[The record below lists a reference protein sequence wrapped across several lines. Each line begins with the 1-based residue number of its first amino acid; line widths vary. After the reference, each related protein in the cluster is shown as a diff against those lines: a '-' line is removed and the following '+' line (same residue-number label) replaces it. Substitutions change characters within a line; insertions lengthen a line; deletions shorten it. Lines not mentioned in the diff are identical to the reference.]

1 MKKLFKILFSTI
13 FILFAVWLVGVFVFI
28 KTFDLN
34 SYKSY
39 AEKMVQEQL
48 GRKLSLN
55 GEAYLGISLVPTI
68 VLEDVEFANPS
79 WAKNPQMVKVKKLDL
94 KFAILPLLNK
104 QIVIDKV
111 ILEEPQI
118 NLEVAKNGDA
128 SWDFPA
134 LNAPQPQ
141 PVKKA
146 ESGWLISVANATE
159 TVAPAETS
167 APDAMLTS
175 IVAKMVQIENGTLVY
190 DDAQSGSKT
199 EVVIN
204 HLDLSILTPDD
215 LITLNVDAVYN
226 GEQIIA
232 SGTIGSIT
240 EALADKVYPINLQV
254 KAYGMAAKANGNLN
268 NMLSKLTY
276 NLNLQLVNPQGNFGA
291 PEIVFDG
298 LVNGGLDNVKTKISQ
313 LSVAGNVMS
322 GEVDADIS
330 QKVPYIRANLQSDQI
345 DVQKFMPQ
353 QQALVLPS
361 LNLISSANAANYIPA
376 EPIPYDVLKT
386 VNAVFDLSVGNLIID
401 SAFSMQNVVV
411 KGALKNGVLAI
422 NPLNLTFSGGQIM
435 SELNV
440 DANAKSLSLK
450 ANSKNLKLQNLHKEF
465 QVINSTDFG
474 IKSGGDTTVYI
485 DLKSSG
491 NTYRQVFEGLKGQ
504 TAIILDKSVIQTG
517 NLSFFTG
524 NFLTQVLDALH
535 LKQKTMDMD
544 VRCAVVRTDF
554 ANGRATFP
562 QGIAMNAAQMSLVS
576 DGYVNLVNDKISFTL
591 QPFSGKV
598 VDTNIAQ
605 ALSSFLRIS
614 GTVEN
619 PTIRLDDK
627 EALRAVIGVV
637 ATGGTAYLGEKL
649 IINPDGSPCYT
660 ALQGTPFATMFPKPT
675 GVAATTRDVY
685 KDTEKEI
692 KKGVKDLKNTAKDM
706 WNMFKNGGF

>member
-1 MKKLFKILFSTI
+1 MRKFFKILFSTI
-13 FILFAVWLVGVFVFI
+13 FILFAVLIVSVVVFI
-28 KTFDLN
+28 QTFDLN
-34 SYKSY
+34 SYKAY

-68 VLEDVEFANPS
+68 ILEDVELANPS
-79 WAKNPQMVKVKKLDL
+79 WAKNPQMVKVKKLDV
-94 KFAILPLLNK
+94 KFAILPLLK
-104 QIVIDKV
+104 QQIVIDKV
-111 ILEEPQI
+111 ILEEPLI
-118 NLEVAKNGDA
+118 NLEVAQNGDA

-134 LNAPQPQ
+134 LDTPQAQQ
-141 PVKKA
+141 PKKA

-167 APDAMLTS
+167 SPDAMLTS
-175 IVAKMVQIENGTLVY
+175 IVAKMVQIENGSLVY
-190 DDAQSGSKT
+190 DDAQSGDKI

-204 HLDLSILTPDD
+204 HLDLSIPTPDD
-215 LITLNVDAVYN
+215 LITLDVDAVYN

-232 SGTIGSIT
+232 SGTVGSIT
-240 EALADKVYPINLQV
+240 QALATKVYPINLQV

-268 NMLSKLTY
+268 NMFSNLTY
-276 NLNLQLVNPQGNFGA
+276 SLNLQLVNPQGNFNA

-322 GEVDADIS
+322 GELDADIS
-330 QKVPYIRANLQSDQI
+330 QKVPFVRANLQSSQI

-353 QQALVLPS
+353 QQAFVLPN
-361 LNLISSANAANYIPA
+361 LNLISSAQAANYIPA
-376 EPIPYDVLKT
+376 ELIPYDVLKT
-386 VNAVFDLSVGNLIID
+386 LNAVFDLSVGNLIVD
-401 SAFSMQNVVV
+401 KAFSIQNVVA
-411 KGALKNGVLAI
+411 KGTLQNGVLTI
-422 NPLNLTFSGGQIM
+422 NPLNLSFGGGDIS

-440 DANAKSLSLK
+440 NANAKSLSLK

-465 QVINSTDFG
+465 QITGANDFG

-485 DLKSSG
+485 NLQSSG

-504 TAIILDKSVIQTG
+504 TAIVLNQSVIQTG

-524 NFLTQVLDALH
+524 NFLTQILDTLQI
-535 LKQKTMDMD
+535 KRKTMDMD
-544 VRCAVVRTDF
+544 VRCAVVRADF

-562 QGIAMNAAQMSLVS
+562 QGIALNATQMSLVS
-576 DGYVNLVNDKISFTL
+576 DGYVNLVDDKISFTL

-598 VDTNIAQ
+598 VDTNLAQ
-605 ALSSFLRIS
+605 ALSSFLKIS

-619 PTIRLDDK
+619 PTIRLDNK
-627 EALRAVIGVV
+627 ETVKAVIGVI
-637 ATGGTAYLGEKL
+637 AIGGTAYLGEKL
-649 IINPDGSPCYT
+649 IINPDASPCYT

-675 GVAATTRDVY
+675 GVAATTREVY
-685 KDTEKEI
+685 QDTQKEI
-692 KKGVKDLKNTAKDM
+692 KQGVKDLKNAAKDIL
-706 WNMFKNGGF
+706 NMFKGGF

>member
-1 MKKLFKILFSTI
+1 MRKLFKILFSTI
-13 FILFAVWLVGVFVFI
+13 FILFAVLVVGVFVFI

-39 AEKMVQEQL
+39 AEKIVQEQL

-55 GEAYLGISLVPTI
+55 GEAYLGLSLVPTV

-79 WAKNPQMVKVKKLDL
+79 WAKNSQMVKVKKLDV
-94 KFAILPLLNK
+94 KFAILPLLNQ

-118 NLEVAKNGDA
+118 NLEVAKNGDT

-134 LNAPQPQ
+134 LDTPQPQ
-141 PVKKA
+141 QSKKA

-159 TVAPAETS
+159 TVASAENPT
-167 APDAMLTS
+167 PDAMLTS

-190 DDAQSGSKT
+190 DDAQSGDKT
-199 EVVIN
+199 EAIIN
-204 HLDLSILTPDD
+204 HLDLSIPTPDD

-232 SGTIGSIT
+232 NGTIGSIT
-240 EALADKVYPINLQV
+240 EILADKVYPINLQV

-276 NLNLQLVNPQGNFGA
+276 NLNLQFVNPQGNFGA

-322 GEVDADIS
+322 GELDADIS
-330 QKVPYIRANLQSDQI
+330 QKVPFIRANLQSSLI

-353 QQALVLPS
+353 QQAFVLP
-361 LNLISSANAANYIPA
+361 NLVSSANAANYIPA

-386 VNAVFDLSVGNLIID
+386 VNAVFDLSVGNLIVD

-411 KGALKNGVLAI
+411 KGSLKNGILAI
-422 NPLNLTFSGGQIM
+422 KPLNLSFGGGQIM

-440 DANAKSLSLK
+440 NANAKSLSLK
-450 ANSKNLKLQNLHKEF
+450 ANSNNLKLQNLHKEF
-465 QVINSTDFG
+465 QVMNSSDFG
-474 IKSGGDTTVYI
+474 IKSGGDTSLYVN
-485 DLKSSG
+485 LQSSG
-491 NTYRQVFEGLKGQ
+491 NTYRQVFENLKGQ
-504 TAIILDKSVIQTG
+504 TAIVLNKSVIQTG

-524 NFLTQVLDALH
+524 SFLTQVLDALH
-535 LKQKTMDMD
+535 LKQKTMDMN

-562 QGIAMNAAQMSLVS
+562 QGIAMNAAQMTLVS

-637 ATGGTAYLGEKL
+637 ATGGTAYWGEKL

-692 KKGVKDLKNTAKDM
+692 KKSVKDLKNTAKDM
-706 WNMFKNGGF
+706 WNMFKGGL

>member
-1 MKKLFKILFSTI
+1 MRKLFKILFSTI
-13 FILFAVWLVGVFVFI
+13 FILFAVLVVGVFVFI

-39 AEKMVQEQL
+39 AEKIVQEQL

-55 GEAYLGISLVPTI
+55 GEAYLGLSLVPTV

-79 WAKNPQMVKVKKLDL
+79 WAKNSQMVKVKKLDV
-94 KFAILPLLNK
+94 KFAILPLLNQ

-118 NLEVAKNGDA
+118 NLEVAKNGDT

-134 LNAPQPQ
+134 LDTPQPQ
-141 PVKKA
+141 QSKKA

-159 TVAPAETS
+159 TVASAENST
-167 APDAMLTS
+167 PDAMLTS

-190 DDAQSGSKT
+190 DDAQSGDKT
-199 EVVIN
+199 EVIIN
-204 HLDLSILTPDD
+204 HLDLSIPTPDD

-240 EALADKVYPINLQV
+240 EILADKVYPINLQV

-276 NLNLQLVNPQGNFGA
+276 NLNLQFVNPQGNFGA

-322 GEVDADIS
+322 GELDADIS
-330 QKVPYIRANLQSDQI
+330 QKVPFIRANLQSSLI

-353 QQALVLPS
+353 QQAFVLP
-361 LNLISSANAANYIPA
+361 NLVSSANAANYIPA

-386 VNAVFDLSVGNLIID
+386 VNAVFDLSVGNLIVD

-411 KGALKNGVLAI
+411 KGSLKNGILAI
-422 NPLNLTFSGGQIM
+422 KPLNLSFGGGQIM

-440 DANAKSLSLK
+440 NANAKSLSLK
-450 ANSKNLKLQNLHKEF
+450 ANSNNLKLQNLHKEF
-465 QVINSTDFG
+465 QVMNSSDFG
-474 IKSGGDTTVYI
+474 IKSGGDTSLYVN
-485 DLKSSG
+485 LQSSG
-491 NTYRQVFEGLKGQ
+491 NTYRQVFENLKGQ
-504 TAIILDKSVIQTG
+504 TAIVLNKSVIQTG

-524 NFLTQVLDALH
+524 SFLTQVLDALH
-535 LKQKTMDMD
+535 LKQKTMDMN

-562 QGIAMNAAQMSLVS
+562 QGIAMNAAQMTLVS

-637 ATGGTAYLGEKL
+637 ATGGTAYWGEKL

-692 KKGVKDLKNTAKDM
+692 KKSVKDLKNTAKDM
-706 WNMFKNGGF
+706 WNMFKGGL

>member
-1 MKKLFKILFSTI
+1 MRKLFKILFSTI
-13 FILFAVWLVGVFVFI
+13 FILFAVLVVGVFVFI

-39 AEKMVQEQL
+39 AEKIVQEQL

-55 GEAYLGISLVPTI
+55 GEAYLGLSLVPTI

-79 WAKNPQMVKVKKLDL
+79 WAKNSQMVKVKKLDV
-94 KFAILPLLNK
+94 KFAILPLLNQ

-118 NLEVAKNGDA
+118 NLEVAKNGDT

-134 LNAPQPQ
+134 LDTPQPQ
-141 PVKKA
+141 QSKKA

-159 TVAPAETS
+159 TVASAENST
-167 APDAMLTS
+167 PDAMLTS

-190 DDAQSGSKT
+190 DDAQSGDKT
-199 EVVIN
+199 EVIIN
-204 HLDLSILTPDD
+204 HLDLSIPTPDD

-232 SGTIGSIT
+232 NGTIGSIT
-240 EALADKVYPINLQV
+240 EILADKVYPINLQV

-276 NLNLQLVNPQGNFGA
+276 NLNLQFVNPQGNFGA

-322 GEVDADIS
+322 GELDADIS
-330 QKVPYIRANLQSDQI
+330 QKVPFIRANLQSSLI

-353 QQALVLPS
+353 QQAFVLP
-361 LNLISSANAANYIPA
+361 NLVSSANAANYIPA

-386 VNAVFDLSVGNLIID
+386 VNAVFDLSVGNLIVD

-411 KGALKNGVLAI
+411 KGSLKNGILAI
-422 NPLNLTFSGGQIM
+422 KPLNLSFGGGQIM

-440 DANAKSLSLK
+440 NANAKSLSLK
-450 ANSKNLKLQNLHKEF
+450 ANSNNLKLQNLHKEF
-465 QVINSTDFG
+465 QVMNSSDFG
-474 IKSGGDTTVYI
+474 IKSGGDTSLYVN
-485 DLKSSG
+485 LQSSG
-491 NTYRQVFEGLKGQ
+491 NTYRQVFENLKGQ
-504 TAIILDKSVIQTG
+504 TAIVLNKSVIQTG

-524 NFLTQVLDALH
+524 SFLTQVLDALH
-535 LKQKTMDMD
+535 LKQKTMDMN

-562 QGIAMNAAQMSLVS
+562 QGIAMNAAQMTLVS

-637 ATGGTAYLGEKL
+637 ATGGTAYWGEKL

-692 KKGVKDLKNTAKDM
+692 KKSVKDLKNTAKDM
-706 WNMFKNGGF
+706 WNMFKGGL

>member
-1 MKKLFKILFSTI
+1 MRKFFKILFSTI
-13 FILFAVWLVGVFVFI
+13 FILFAVLIVGVFVFI

-34 SYKSY
+34 SYKAY
-39 AEKMVQEQL
+39 AEKVVQEQL

-68 VLEDVEFANPS
+68 ILEDVELANPS
-79 WAKNPQMVKVKKLDL
+79 WAKNPQMVKVKKLDV
-94 KFAILPLLNK
+94 KFAILPLLK
-104 QIVIDKV
+104 QQIVIDKV

-118 NLEVAKNGDA
+118 NLEVAQNGDA

-134 LNAPQPQ
+134 LDTPQPQ
-141 PVKKA
+141 QSIKA
-146 ESGWLISVANATE
+146 ENGWLISVANATE
-159 TVAPAETS
+159 TLAQAETS
-167 APDAMLTS
+167 TPDAMLTS

-190 DDAQSGSKT
+190 DDAQSGNKT

-204 HLDLSILTPDD
+204 HLDLSIPTPDD
-215 LITLNVDAVYN
+215 LITLNVDALYN

-232 SGTIGSIT
+232 SGTVGSIT
-240 EALADKVYPINLQV
+240 EALADKIYPINLQI
-254 KAYGMAAKANGNLN
+254 KAYGMAAKAQGNLN

-313 LSVAGNVMS
+313 LSVAGNIMS
-322 GEVDADIS
+322 GELDADIS
-330 QKVPYIRANLQSDQI
+330 QKVPFVRANLQSSLI

-353 QQALVLPS
+353 QQAFVLPN
-361 LNLISSANAANYIPA
+361 LNLISSAQAANYIPA

-386 VNAVFDLSVGNLIID
+386 VNAVFDLSVGNLIVD
-401 SAFSMQNVVV
+401 SAFSMQNVLI
-411 KGALKNGVLAI
+411 KGSLQNAVLAI
-422 NPLNLTFSGGQIM
+422 NPLNLTFGGGDIS

-440 DANAKSLSLK
+440 NANAKSLSLK

-465 QVINSTDFG
+465 QVTGANDFG

-485 DLKSSG
+485 NLQSSG
-491 NTYRQVFEGLKGQ
+491 NTYRQVFENLKGQ
-504 TAIILDKSVIQTG
+504 TAIVLNQSVIQTG

-524 NFLTQVLDALH
+524 NFLTQILDALH
-535 LKQKTMDMD
+535 LKQKTMNMD

-562 QGIAMNAAQMSLVS
+562 QGIALNAAQMSLVS
-576 DGYVNLVNDKISFTL
+576 DGYINLVNDKISFTL

-598 VDTNIAQ
+598 VDTNLAQ

-619 PTIRLDDK
+619 PTIRLDNK
-627 EALRAVIGVV
+627 ETVKAVIGVI

-649 IINPDGSPCYT
+649 IVNPDGSPCYT

-675 GVAATTRDVY
+675 GVAATTREVY
-685 KDTEKEI
+685 QDTQNEI
-692 KKGVKDLKNTAKDM
+692 KQGVKDLKNTAKDLF
-706 WNMFKNGGF
+706 NMFKGGL

>member
-1 MKKLFKILFSTI
+1 MRKFFKILFSTI
-13 FILFAVWLVGVFVFI
+13 FILFAVLIVGVFVFI

-34 SYKSY
+34 SYKAY
-39 AEKMVQEQL
+39 AEKVVQEQL

-68 VLEDVEFANPS
+68 ILEDVELANPS
-79 WAKNPQMVKVKKLDL
+79 WAKNPQMVKVKKLDV
-94 KFAILPLLNK
+94 KFAILPLLK
-104 QIVIDKV
+104 QQIVIDKV

-134 LNAPQPQ
+134 LDTPQAQ

-159 TVAPAETS
+159 TLAQAETS
-167 APDAMLTS
+167 TPDAMLTS

-204 HLDLSILTPDD
+204 HLDLSIPTPDD
-215 LITLNVDAVYN
+215 LITLNVDALYN

-240 EALADKVYPINLQV
+240 EALADKIYPINLQV

-330 QKVPYIRANLQSDQI
+330 QKVPFVRANLQSSLI

-353 QQALVLPS
+353 QQAFVLPNF
-361 LNLISSANAANYIPA
+361 NLISSAQAANYIPA

-386 VNAVFDLSVGNLIID
+386 VNAVFDLSVGNLIVD
-401 SAFSMQNVVV
+401 SAFSMQNVLI
-411 KGALKNGVLAI
+411 KGSLQNAVLAI
-422 NPLNLTFSGGQIM
+422 NPLNLTFGGGDIS

-440 DANAKSLSLK
+440 NANAKSLSLK

-465 QVINSTDFG
+465 QVTGANDFG

-485 DLKSSG
+485 NLQSSG
-491 NTYRQVFEGLKGQ
+491 NTYRQVFENLKGQ
-504 TAIILDKSVIQTG
+504 TAIVLNQSVIQTG

-524 NFLTQVLDALH
+524 NFLTQILDALH
-535 LKQKTMDMD
+535 LKQKTMNMD

-562 QGIAMNAAQMSLVS
+562 QGIALNAAQMSLVS
-576 DGYVNLVNDKISFTL
+576 DGYINLVNDKISFTL

-598 VDTNIAQ
+598 VDTNLAQ

-619 PTIRLDDK
+619 PTIRLDNK
-627 EALRAVIGVV
+627 ETVKAVIGVI

-649 IINPDGSPCYT
+649 IVNPDGSPCYT

-675 GVAATTRDVY
+675 GVAATTREVY
-685 KDTEKEI
+685 QDTQNEI
-692 KKGVKDLKNTAKDM
+692 KQGVKDLKNTAKDLF
-706 WNMFKNGGF
+706 NMFKGGL

>member
-1 MKKLFKILFSTI
+1 MRKFFKILFSTI
-13 FILFAVWLVGVFVFI
+13 FILFAVLIVGVFVFI

-34 SYKSY
+34 SYKAY
-39 AEKMVQEQL
+39 AEKVVQEQL

-68 VLEDVEFANPS
+68 ILEDVELANPS
-79 WAKNPQMVKVKKLDL
+79 WAKNPQMVKVKKLDV
-94 KFAILPLLNK
+94 KFAILPLLK
-104 QIVIDKV
+104 QQIVIDKV

-118 NLEVAKNGDA
+118 NLEVAQNGNA

-134 LNAPQPQ
+134 LDTPQAQ

-159 TVAPAETS
+159 TLAQAETS
-167 APDAMLTS
+167 TPDAMLTS

-190 DDAQSGSKT
+190 DDAQSGNKT

-204 HLDLSILTPDD
+204 HLDLSIPTPDD
-215 LITLNVDAVYN
+215 LITLNVDALYN

-240 EALADKVYPINLQV
+240 EALADKIYPINLQV

-330 QKVPYIRANLQSDQI
+330 QKVPFVRANLQSSLI

-353 QQALVLPS
+353 QQAFVLPNF
-361 LNLISSANAANYIPA
+361 NLISSAQAANYIPA

-386 VNAVFDLSVGNLIID
+386 VNAVFDLSVGNLIVD
-401 SAFSMQNVVV
+401 SAFSMQNVLI
-411 KGALKNGVLAI
+411 KGSLQNAVLAI
-422 NPLNLTFSGGQIM
+422 NPLNLTFGGGDIS

-440 DANAKSLSLK
+440 NANAKSLSLK

-465 QVINSTDFG
+465 QVTGANDFG

-485 DLKSSG
+485 NLQSSG
-491 NTYRQVFEGLKGQ
+491 NTYRQVFENLKGQ
-504 TAIILDKSVIQTG
+504 TAIVLNQSVIQTG

-524 NFLTQVLDALH
+524 NFLTQILDALH
-535 LKQKTMDMD
+535 LKQKTMNMD

-562 QGIAMNAAQMSLVS
+562 QGIALNAAQMSLVS
-576 DGYVNLVNDKISFTL
+576 DGYINLVNDKISFTL

-598 VDTNIAQ
+598 VDTNLAQ

-619 PTIRLDDK
+619 PTIRLDNK
-627 EALRAVIGVV
+627 ETVKAVIGVI

-649 IINPDGSPCYT
+649 IVNPDGSPCYT

-675 GVAATTRDVY
+675 GVAATTREVY
-685 KDTEKEI
+685 QDTQNEI
-692 KKGVKDLKNTAKDM
+692 KQGVKDLKNTAKDLF
-706 WNMFKNGGF
+706 NMFKGGL

>member
-1 MKKLFKILFSTI
+1 MRKFFKILFSTI
-13 FILFAVWLVGVFVFI
+13 FILFAVLIVGVFVFI

-34 SYKSY
+34 SYKAY
-39 AEKMVQEQL
+39 AEKVVQEQL

-68 VLEDVEFANPS
+68 ILEDVELANPS
-79 WAKNPQMVKVKKLDL
+79 WAKNPQMVKVKKLDV
-94 KFAILPLLNK
+94 KFAILPLLK
-104 QIVIDKV
+104 QQIVIDKV

-134 LNAPQPQ
+134 LDTPQAQ

-159 TVAPAETS
+159 TLAQAETS
-167 APDAMLTS
+167 TPDAMLTS

-190 DDAQSGSKT
+190 DDAQSGNKT

-204 HLDLSILTPDD
+204 HLDLSIPTPDD
-215 LITLNVDAVYN
+215 LITLNVDALYN

-232 SGTIGSIT
+232 SGTVGSIT

-313 LSVAGNVMS
+313 LSVAGNIMS

-330 QKVPYIRANLQSDQI
+330 QKVPFVRANLQSSLI

-353 QQALVLPS
+353 QQAFVLPNF
-361 LNLISSANAANYIPA
+361 NLISSAQAANYIPA

-386 VNAVFDLSVGNLIID
+386 VNAVFDLSVGNLIVD
-401 SAFSMQNVVV
+401 SAFSMQNVLI
-411 KGALKNGVLAI
+411 KGSLQNGVLAV
-422 NPLNLTFSGGQIM
+422 NPLNLTFGGGDIS

-440 DANAKSLSLK
+440 NANAKSLSLK

-465 QVINSTDFG
+465 QVTGAHDFG

-485 DLKSSG
+485 NLQSSG
-491 NTYRQVFEGLKGQ
+491 NTYRQVFENLKGQ
-504 TAIILDKSVIQTG
+504 TAIVLNQSVIQTG

-524 NFLTQVLDALH
+524 NFLTQILDALH
-535 LKQKTMDMD
+535 LKQKTMNMD

-562 QGIAMNAAQMSLVS
+562 QGIALNAAQMSLVS
-576 DGYVNLVNDKISFTL
+576 DGYINLVNDKISFTL

-598 VDTNIAQ
+598 VDTNLAQ

-619 PTIRLDDK
+619 PTIRLDNK
-627 EALRAVIGVV
+627 ETVKAVIGVI

-649 IINPDGSPCYT
+649 IVNPDGSPCYT

-675 GVAATTRDVY
+675 GVAATTREVY
-685 KDTEKEI
+685 QDTQNEI
-692 KKGVKDLKNTAKDM
+692 KQGVKDLKNTAKDLF
-706 WNMFKNGGF
+706 NMFKGGL

>member
-1 MKKLFKILFSTI
+1 MRKIFKVLFSTI
-13 FILFAVWLVGVFVFI
+13 FILFAVLVVGVFVFI

-34 SYKSY
+34 SYKAY
-39 AEKMVQEQL
+39 AEKIVQEQL

-55 GEAYLGISLVPTI
+55 GDAYLGISLVPTI
-68 VLEDVEFANPS
+68 VLEDVELANPS

-94 KFAILPLLNK
+94 KFAVLPLLSQ

-118 NLEVAKNGDA
+118 NLEVAPNGDA

-134 LNAPQPQ
+134 LDTPQ
-141 PVKKA
+141 PVVKA

-159 TVAPAETS
+159 VVQSAEAS
-167 APDAMLTS
+167 APDAMLTG
-175 IVAKMVQIENGTLVY
+175 IVAKMVQIDNGSVVY

-199 EVVIN
+199 EVIIN
-204 HLDLSILTPDD
+204 HLDLSIPTPDD
-215 LITLNVDAVYN
+215 LITLNADVVYN
-226 GEQIIA
+226 GEQIVA
-232 SGTIGSIT
+232 GGTIGSIT
-240 EALADKVYPINLQV
+240 EALADKIYPINLQV

-268 NMLSKLTY
+268 KMLSNLTY
-276 NLNLQLVNPQGNFGA
+276 NLNLQLVSPQGNFGA

-298 LVNGGLDNVKTKISQ
+298 LVNGGLDNIKTKISQ
-313 LSVAGNVMS
+313 LSVAGNVMA

-330 QKVPYIRANLQSDQI
+330 QKVPYVRANLQSPQI

-353 QQALVLPS
+353 QQAFILPS
-361 LNLISSANAANYIPA
+361 LNLINSAQAANYIPA
-376 EPIPYDVLKT
+376 EPIPYEVLKT
-386 VNAVFDLSVGNLIID
+386 VNAVFDLSVGNLIVD
-401 SAFSMQNVVV
+401 SGLSMQDVVV
-411 KGALKNGVLAI
+411 KGSLKNGVLDI
-422 NPLNLTFSGGQIM
+422 KPLNLTFNGGQIM
-435 SELNV
+435 SELKVN
-440 DANAKSLSLK
+440 AEAKSLSLL

-465 QVINSTDFG
+465 QIIGSNDFG

-485 DLKSSG
+485 NLQSSG
-491 NTYRQVFEGLKGQ
+491 STYRQVFENLKGQ
-504 TAIILDKSVIQTG
+504 TAVILDKSVIQTG

-524 NFLTQVLDALH
+524 SFLSQVLDALH

-562 QGIAMNAAQMSLVS
+562 NGIALNAAQMTLVS

-598 VDTNIAQ
+598 MDTNLAQ
-605 ALSSFLRIS
+605 ALSSFLKIS

-627 EALRAVIGVV
+627 EAMRAVIGVV

-649 IINPDGSPCYT
+649 IVNPDGAPCYT

-675 GVAATTRDVY
+675 GVAATTRDAY
-685 KDTEKEI
+685 QDTKKEI
-692 KKGVKDLKNTAKDM
+692 NQGIKDLKNTAKDM
-706 WNMFKNGGF
+706 WNMFKGGM

>member
-1 MKKLFKILFSTI
+1 MRKFFKILFSTI
-13 FILFAVWLVGVFVFI
+13 FILFAVLIVGVFVFI

-34 SYKSY
+34 SYKAY
-39 AEKMVQEQL
+39 AEKVVQEQL

-68 VLEDVEFANPS
+68 ILEDVELANPS
-79 WAKNPQMVKVKKLDL
+79 WAKNPQMVKVKKLDV
-94 KFAILPLLNK
+94 KFAILPLLK
-104 QIVIDKV
+104 QQIVIDKV

-118 NLEVAKNGDA
+118 NLEVAQNGDA

-134 LNAPQPQ
+134 LDTPQPQ
-141 PVKKA
+141 QSIKA
-146 ESGWLISVANATE
+146 ENGWLISVANATE
-159 TVAPAETS
+159 TLAQAETS
-167 APDAMLTS
+167 TPDAMLTS

-190 DDAQSGSKT
+190 DDAQSGNKT

-204 HLDLSILTPDD
+204 HLDLSIPTPDD
-215 LITLNVDAVYN
+215 LITLNVDALYN

-232 SGTIGSIT
+232 SGTVGSIT
-240 EALADKVYPINLQV
+240 EALADKIYPINLQI
-254 KAYGMAAKANGNLN
+254 KAYGMAAKAQGNLN

-330 QKVPYIRANLQSDQI
+330 QKVPFVRANLQSSLI

-353 QQALVLPS
+353 QQAFVLPNF
-361 LNLISSANAANYIPA
+361 NLISSAQAANYIPA

-386 VNAVFDLSVGNLIID
+386 VNAVFDLSVGNLIVD
-401 SAFSMQNVVV
+401 SAFSMQNVLI
-411 KGALKNGVLAI
+411 KGSLQNAVLAV
-422 NPLNLTFSGGQIM
+422 NPLNLTFGGGDIS

-440 DANAKSLSLK
+440 NANAKSLSLK

-465 QVINSTDFG
+465 QVTGANDFG

-485 DLKSSG
+485 NLQSSG
-491 NTYRQVFEGLKGQ
+491 NTYRQVFENLKGQ
-504 TAIILDKSVIQTG
+504 TAIVLNQSVIQTG

-524 NFLTQVLDALH
+524 NFLTQILDALH
-535 LKQKTMDMD
+535 LKQKTMNMD

-562 QGIAMNAAQMSLVS
+562 QGIALNAAQMSLVS
-576 DGYVNLVNDKISFTL
+576 DGYINLVNDKISFTL

-598 VDTNIAQ
+598 VDTNLAQ

-619 PTIRLDDK
+619 PTIRLDNK
-627 EALRAVIGVV
+627 ETVKAVIGVI

-649 IINPDGSPCYT
+649 IVNPDGSPCYT

-675 GVAATTRDVY
+675 GVAATTREVY
-685 KDTEKEI
+685 QDTQNEI
-692 KKGVKDLKNTAKDM
+692 KQGVKDLKNTAKDLF
-706 WNMFKNGGF
+706 NMFKGGL

>member
-13 FILFAVWLVGVFVFI
+13 FILFAVLVVGVFVFI

-68 VLEDVEFANPS
+68 VLEDVEFANPT

-111 ILEEPQI
+111 ILEEPLI
-118 NLEVAKNGDA
+118 NLEVAKNGDT

-134 LNAPQPQ
+134 LDTPQPQ
-141 PVKKA
+141 PITKA

-159 TVAPAETS
+159 TAAPAETS
-167 APDAMLTS
+167 APDAMLTG

-204 HLDLSILTPDD
+204 HLDLSIPTPDD

-232 SGTIGSIT
+232 NGTIGSIT
-240 EALADKVYPINLQV
+240 EILADKVYPINLQV
-254 KAYGMAAKANGNLN
+254 KAYGMAAKANGTLN
-268 NMLSKLTY
+268 NMLSNLTY

-313 LSVAGNVMS
+313 LLVAGNVMS

-330 QKVPYIRANLQSDQI
+330 QKVPYVRANLQSDLI

-361 LNLISSANAANYIPA
+361 LNLISSAHAANYIPA
-376 EPIPYDVLKT
+376 EPVPYDVLKT

-411 KGALKNGVLAI
+411 RGSLKNGVLAI
-422 NPLNLTFSGGQIM
+422 NPLNLTFGGGQIM

-450 ANSKNLKLQNLHKEF
+450 ANSKNLKL
-465 QVINSTDFG
+465 
-474 IKSGGDTTVYI
+474 
-485 DLKSSG
+485 
-491 NTYRQVFEGLKGQ
+491 
-504 TAIILDKSVIQTG
+504 
-517 NLSFFTG
+517 
-524 NFLTQVLDALH
+524 
-535 LKQKTMDMD
+535 
-544 VRCAVVRTDF
+544 
-554 ANGRATFP
+554 
-562 QGIAMNAAQMSLVS
+562 
-576 DGYVNLVNDKISFTL
+576 
-591 QPFSGKV
+591 
-598 VDTNIAQ
+598 
-605 ALSSFLRIS
+605 
-614 GTVEN
+614 
-619 PTIRLDDK
+619 
-627 EALRAVIGVV
+627 
-637 ATGGTAYLGEKL
+637 
-649 IINPDGSPCYT
+649 
-660 ALQGTPFATMFPKPT
+660 
-675 GVAATTRDVY
+675 
-685 KDTEKEI
+685 
-692 KKGVKDLKNTAKDM
+692 
-706 WNMFKNGGF
+706 

>member
-1 MKKLFKILFSTI
+1 MRKFFKILFSTI
-13 FILFAVWLVGVFVFI
+13 FILFAVLIVGVFVFI

-34 SYKSY
+34 SYKAY
-39 AEKMVQEQL
+39 AEKVVQEQL

-68 VLEDVEFANPS
+68 ILEDVELANPS
-79 WAKNPQMVKVKKLDL
+79 WAKNPQMVKVKKLDV
-94 KFAILPLLNK
+94 KFAILPLLK
-104 QIVIDKV
+104 QQIVIDKV
-111 ILEEPQI
+111 ILEEPLI

-134 LNAPQPQ
+134 LDTPQAQ

-159 TVAPAETS
+159 TAAPAETS
-167 APDAMLTS
+167 TPDAMLTS

-190 DDAQSGSKT
+190 DDAQSGNKT

-204 HLDLSILTPDD
+204 HLDLSIPTPDD
-215 LITLNVDAVYN
+215 LITLNVDALYN

-276 NLNLQLVNPQGNFGA
+276 NLNLQLVNPQGNFDA
-291 PEIVFDG
+291 PEIIFDG
-298 LVNGGLDNVKTKISQ
+298 LVNGGMDNVKTKISQ
-313 LSVAGNVMS
+313 LSVAGNIMS

-330 QKVPYIRANLQSDQI
+330 QKVPFIRANLQSSQI

-353 QQALVLPS
+353 QQAFVLPN
-361 LNLISSANAANYIPA
+361 LNLISSAQAANYIPA

-386 VNAVFDLSVGNLIID
+386 VNAVFDLSVGNLIVD
-401 SAFSMQNVVV
+401 SAFSMQNVLI
-411 KGALKNGVLAI
+411 KGSLQNAVLAI
-422 NPLNLTFSGGQIM
+422 NPLNLTFGGGDIS

-440 DANAKSLSLK
+440 NANAKSLSLK

-465 QVINSTDFG
+465 QVTGANDFG

-485 DLKSSG
+485 NLQSSG
-491 NTYRQVFEGLKGQ
+491 NTYRQAFENLKGQ
-504 TAIILDKSVIQTG
+504 TAIVLNQSVIQTG

-524 NFLTQVLDALH
+524 NFLTQILDALH
-535 LKQKTMDMD
+535 LKQKTMNMD

-562 QGIAMNAAQMSLVS
+562 QGIALNAAQMSLVS
-576 DGYVNLVNDKISFTL
+576 DGYINLVNDKISFTL

-598 VDTNIAQ
+598 VDTNLAQ

-619 PTIRLDDK
+619 PTIRLDNK
-627 EALRAVIGVV
+627 ETVKAVIGVI

-649 IINPDGSPCYT
+649 IVNPDGSPCYT

-675 GVAATTRDVY
+675 GVAATTREVY
-685 KDTEKEI
+685 QDTQNEI
-692 KKGVKDLKNTAKDM
+692 KQGVKDLKNTAKDLF
-706 WNMFKNGGF
+706 NMFKGGL

>member
-1 MKKLFKILFSTI
+1 MRKFFKILFSTI
-13 FILFAVWLVGVFVFI
+13 FILFAVLIVGVFVFI

-34 SYKSY
+34 SYKAY
-39 AEKMVQEQL
+39 AEKVVQEQL

-68 VLEDVEFANPS
+68 ILEDVELANPS
-79 WAKNPQMVKVKKLDL
+79 WAKNPQMVKVKKLDV
-94 KFAILPLLNK
+94 KFAILPLLK
-104 QIVIDKV
+104 QQIVIDKV

-118 NLEVAKNGDA
+118 NLEVAQNGDA

-134 LNAPQPQ
+134 LDTPQPQ
-141 PVKKA
+141 QSIKA
-146 ESGWLISVANATE
+146 ENGWLISVANATE
-159 TVAPAETS
+159 TLAQAETS
-167 APDAMLTS
+167 TPDAMLTS

-190 DDAQSGSKT
+190 DDAQSGNKT

-204 HLDLSILTPDD
+204 HLDLSIPTPDD
-215 LITLNVDAVYN
+215 LITLNVDALYN

-232 SGTIGSIT
+232 SGTVGSIT
-240 EALADKVYPINLQV
+240 EALADKIYPINLQI
-254 KAYGMAAKANGNLN
+254 KAYGMAAKAQGNLN

-313 LSVAGNVMS
+313 LSVAGNIMS
-322 GEVDADIS
+322 GELDADIS
-330 QKVPYIRANLQSDQI
+330 QKVPFVRANLQSSLI

-353 QQALVLPS
+353 QQAFVLPN
-361 LNLISSANAANYIPA
+361 LNLISSAQAANYIPA

-386 VNAVFDLSVGNLIID
+386 VNAVFDLSVGNLIVD
-401 SAFSMQNVVV
+401 SAFSMQNVLI
-411 KGALKNGVLAI
+411 KGSLQNAVLAI
-422 NPLNLTFSGGQIM
+422 NPLNLTFGGGDIS

-440 DANAKSLSLK
+440 NANAKSLSLK

-465 QVINSTDFG
+465 QVTGANDFG

-485 DLKSSG
+485 NLQSSG
-491 NTYRQVFEGLKGQ
+491 NTYRQAFENLKGQ
-504 TAIILDKSVIQTG
+504 TAIVLNQSVIQTG

-524 NFLTQVLDALH
+524 NFLTQILDALH
-535 LKQKTMDMD
+535 LKQKTMNMD

-562 QGIAMNAAQMSLVS
+562 QGIALNAAQMSLVS
-576 DGYVNLVNDKISFTL
+576 DGYINLVNDKISFTL

-598 VDTNIAQ
+598 VDTNLAQ

-619 PTIRLDDK
+619 PTIRLDNK
-627 EALRAVIGVV
+627 ETVKAVIGVI

-649 IINPDGSPCYT
+649 IVNPDGSPCYT

-675 GVAATTRDVY
+675 GVAATTREVY
-685 KDTEKEI
+685 QDTQNEI
-692 KKGVKDLKNTAKDM
+692 KQGVKDLKNTAKDLF
-706 WNMFKNGGF
+706 NMFKGGL

>member
-1 MKKLFKILFSTI
+1 M
-13 FILFAVWLVGVFVFI
+13 
-28 KTFDLN
+28 
-34 SYKSY
+34 
-39 AEKMVQEQL
+39 
-48 GRKLSLN
+48 
-55 GEAYLGISLVPTI
+55 
-68 VLEDVEFANPS
+68 
-79 WAKNPQMVKVKKLDL
+79 
-94 KFAILPLLNK
+94 
-104 QIVIDKV
+104 
-111 ILEEPQI
+111 
-118 NLEVAKNGDA
+118 
-128 SWDFPA
+128 
-134 LNAPQPQ
+134 
-141 PVKKA
+141 
-146 ESGWLISVANATE
+146 
-159 TVAPAETS
+159 
-167 APDAMLTS
+167 
-175 IVAKMVQIENGTLVY
+175 
-190 DDAQSGSKT
+190 
-199 EVVIN
+199 
-204 HLDLSILTPDD
+204 
-215 LITLNVDAVYN
+215 
-226 GEQIIA
+226 
-232 SGTIGSIT
+232 
-240 EALADKVYPINLQV
+240 
-254 KAYGMAAKANGNLN
+254 
-268 NMLSKLTY
+268 
-276 NLNLQLVNPQGNFGA
+276 QLVNPQGNFGA

-322 GEVDADIS
+322 GELDADIS
-330 QKVPYIRANLQSDQI
+330 QKVPFIRANLQSSLI

-353 QQALVLPS
+353 QQAFVLP
-361 LNLISSANAANYIPA
+361 NLVSSANAANYIPA

-386 VNAVFDLSVGNLIID
+386 VNAVFDLSVGNLIVD

-411 KGALKNGVLAI
+411 KGSLKNGILAI
-422 NPLNLTFSGGQIM
+422 KPLNLSFGGGQIM

-440 DANAKSLSLK
+440 NANAKSLSLK
-450 ANSKNLKLQNLHKEF
+450 ANSNNLKLQNLHKEF
-465 QVINSTDFG
+465 QVMNSSDFG
-474 IKSGGDTTVYI
+474 IKSGGDTSLYVN
-485 DLKSSG
+485 LQSLG
-491 NTYRQVFEGLKGQ
+491 NTYRQVFENLKGQ
-504 TAIILDKSVIQTG
+504 TAIVLNKSVIQTG

-524 NFLTQVLDALH
+524 SFLTQVLNALH

-544 VRCAVVRTDF
+544 VRCAVIRTDF

-562 QGIAMNAAQMSLVS
+562 QGIAMNAAQMTLVS

-692 KKGVKDLKNTAKDM
+692 KKSVKDLKNTAKDM
-706 WNMFKNGGF
+706 WNMFKGGL

>member
-1 MKKLFKILFSTI
+1 MRKFFKVLFSTI
-13 FILFAVWLVGVFVFI
+13 FILFAVLVVGVFVFI

-34 SYKSY
+34 SYKAY

-55 GEAYLGISLVPTI
+55 GDAYLGLSLVPTI
-68 VLEDVEFANPS
+68 VLEDVEFANPA
-79 WAKNPQMVKVKKLDL
+79 WAKNPQMVKVKKLDVT
-94 KFAILPLLNK
+94 FAVLPLLSK

-118 NLEVAKNGDA
+118 NLEVAQNGDA

-134 LNAPQPQ
+134 LDTPQPQ
-141 PVKKA
+141 AVKKA

-159 TVAPAETS
+159 VPQPAEAS
-167 APDAMLTS
+167 APDAMLTG
-175 IVAKMVQIENGTLVY
+175 IVAKMVQIENGSVVY

-199 EVVIN
+199 EVIIN
-204 HLDLSILTPDD
+204 HLDLSIPTPDD
-215 LITLNVDAVYN
+215 LITLNADVVYN
-226 GEQIIA
+226 GEQIVA
-232 SGTIGSIT
+232 GGTIGSIT
-240 EALADKVYPINLQV
+240 EALADKVYPIDLQV

-268 NMLSKLTY
+268 NMLSNLTY
-276 NLNLQLVNPQGNFGA
+276 NLNLQLVSPQGNFGA

-298 LVNGGLDNVKTKISQ
+298 LVNGGLDNIKTKISQ

-330 QKVPYIRANLQSDQI
+330 QQVPFVRANLQSDLI

-353 QQALVLPS
+353 QQAFILPS
-361 LNLISSANAANYIPA
+361 LNLINSAQAANYIPA
-376 EPIPYDVLKT
+376 EPIPYEVLKT
-386 VNAVFDLSVGNLIID
+386 VNAVFDLSVGNLIVD
-401 SAFSMQNVVV
+401 SGLSMQNVVV
-411 KGALKNGVLAI
+411 KGSLKNGILDI
-422 NPLNLTFSGGQIM
+422 KPLNLTFNGGQIM
-435 SELNV
+435 SELKVN
-440 DANAKSLSLK
+440 ANAKSLSLL

-465 QVINSTDFG
+465 QVIGSNDFG

-485 DLKSSG
+485 NLQSSG
-491 NTYRQVFEGLKGQ
+491 NTYRQVFENLKGQ
-504 TAIILDKSVIQTG
+504 TAVILDKSVIQTG

-524 NFLTQVLDALH
+524 NFLSQVLDALH
-535 LKQKTMDMD
+535 LKQKTMNMD
-544 VRCAVVRTDF
+544 VRCAVIRTDF

-562 QGIAMNAAQMSLVS
+562 NGIAMNASQMTLVS

-605 ALSSFLRIS
+605 ALSSFLKIS

-619 PTIRLDDK
+619 PTIRLDNK
-627 EALRAVIGVV
+627 ETMKAVIGVI

-675 GVAATTRDVY
+675 GVAATTRDAY
-685 KDTEKEI
+685 QDTKKEI
-692 KKGVKDLKNTAKDM
+692 NQGIKDLKNTAKDM
-706 WNMFKNGGF
+706 WNMFKGGM

>member
-1 MKKLFKILFSTI
+1 MRKLFKILFSTI
-13 FILFAVWLVGVFVFI
+13 FILFAVLVVGVFVFI

-39 AEKMVQEQL
+39 AEKIVQEQL

-55 GEAYLGISLVPTI
+55 GEAYLGLSLVPTV

-79 WAKNPQMVKVKKLDL
+79 WAKNSQMVKVKKLDV
-94 KFAILPLLNK
+94 KFAILPLLNQ

-118 NLEVAKNGDA
+118 NLEVAKNGDT

-134 LNAPQPQ
+134 LDTPQPQ
-141 PVKKA
+141 QSKKA

-159 TVAPAETS
+159 TVASAENST
-167 APDAMLTS
+167 PDAMLTS

-190 DDAQSGSKT
+190 DDAQSGDKT
-199 EVVIN
+199 EVIIN
-204 HLDLSILTPDD
+204 HLDLSIPTPDD

-240 EALADKVYPINLQV
+240 EILADKVYPINLQV

-322 GEVDADIS
+322 GELDADIS
-330 QKVPYIRANLQSDQI
+330 QKVPFIRANLQSSLI

-353 QQALVLPS
+353 QQAFVLP
-361 LNLISSANAANYIPA
+361 NLVSSANAANYIPA

-386 VNAVFDLSVGNLIID
+386 VNAVFDLSVGNMIVD

-411 KGALKNGVLAI
+411 KGSLKNGILAI
-422 NPLNLTFSGGQIM
+422 KPLNLSFGGGQIM

-440 DANAKSLSLK
+440 NANAKSLSLK
-450 ANSKNLKLQNLHKEF
+450 ANSNNLKLQNLHKEF
-465 QVINSTDFG
+465 QVMNSSDFG
-474 IKSGGDTTVYI
+474 IKSGGDTSLYVN
-485 DLKSSG
+485 LQSLG
-491 NTYRQVFEGLKGQ
+491 NTYRQVFENLKGQ
-504 TAIILDKSVIQTG
+504 TAIVLNKSVIQTG

-524 NFLTQVLDALH
+524 SFLTQVLNALH

-544 VRCAVVRTDF
+544 VRCAVIRTDF

-562 QGIAMNAAQMSLVS
+562 QGIAMNAAQMTLVS

-692 KKGVKDLKNTAKDM
+692 KKSVKDLKNTAKDM
-706 WNMFKNGGF
+706 WNMFKGGL

>member
-1 MKKLFKILFSTI
+1 MRKFFKILFSTI
-13 FILFAVWLVGVFVFI
+13 FILFAVLIVGVFVFI

-34 SYKSY
+34 SYKAY
-39 AEKMVQEQL
+39 AEKVVQEQL

-68 VLEDVEFANPS
+68 ILEDVELANPS
-79 WAKNPQMVKVKKLDL
+79 WAKNPQMVKVKKLDV
-94 KFAILPLLNK
+94 KFAILPLLK
-104 QIVIDKV
+104 QQIVIDKV

-118 NLEVAKNGDA
+118 NLEVAQNGDA

-134 LNAPQPQ
+134 LDTPQPQ
-141 PVKKA
+141 QSIKA
-146 ESGWLISVANATE
+146 ENGWLISVANATE
-159 TVAPAETS
+159 TLAQAETS
-167 APDAMLTS
+167 TPDAMLTS

-190 DDAQSGSKT
+190 DDAQSGNKT

-204 HLDLSILTPDD
+204 HLDLSIPTPDD
-215 LITLNVDAVYN
+215 LITLNVDALYN

-240 EALADKVYPINLQV
+240 EALADKIYPINLQV

-330 QKVPYIRANLQSDQI
+330 QKVPFVRANLQSSLI

-353 QQALVLPS
+353 QQAFVLPNF
-361 LNLISSANAANYIPA
+361 NLISSAQAANYIPA

-386 VNAVFDLSVGNLIID
+386 VNAVFDLSVGNLIVD
-401 SAFSMQNVVV
+401 SAFSMQNVLI
-411 KGALKNGVLAI
+411 KGSLQNAVLAI
-422 NPLNLTFSGGQIM
+422 NPLNLTFGGGDIS

-440 DANAKSLSLK
+440 NANAKSLSLK

-465 QVINSTDFG
+465 QVTGANDFG

-485 DLKSSG
+485 NLQSSG
-491 NTYRQVFEGLKGQ
+491 NTYRQVFENLKGQ
-504 TAIILDKSVIQTG
+504 TAIVLNQSVIQTG

-524 NFLTQVLDALH
+524 NFLTQILDALH
-535 LKQKTMDMD
+535 LKQKTMNMD

-562 QGIAMNAAQMSLVS
+562 QGIALNAAQMSLVS
-576 DGYVNLVNDKISFTL
+576 DGYINLVNDKISFTL

-598 VDTNIAQ
+598 VDTNLAQ

-619 PTIRLDDK
+619 PTIRLDNK
-627 EALRAVIGVV
+627 ETVKAVIGVI

-649 IINPDGSPCYT
+649 IVNPDGSPCYT

-675 GVAATTRDVY
+675 GVAATTREVY
-685 KDTEKEI
+685 QDTQNEI
-692 KKGVKDLKNTAKDM
+692 KQGVKDLKNTAKDLF
-706 WNMFKNGGF
+706 NMFKGGL

>member
-1 MKKLFKILFSTI
+1 MRKLFKILFSTI
-13 FILFAVWLVGVFVFI
+13 FILFAVLVVGVFVFI

-39 AEKMVQEQL
+39 AEKIVQEQL

-55 GEAYLGISLVPTI
+55 GEAYLGLSLVPTV

-79 WAKNPQMVKVKKLDL
+79 WAKNSQMVKVKKLDV
-94 KFAILPLLNK
+94 KFAILPLLNQ

-118 NLEVAKNGDA
+118 NLEVAKNGDT

-134 LNAPQPQ
+134 LDTPQPQ
-141 PVKKA
+141 QSKKA

-159 TVAPAETS
+159 TVASAENST
-167 APDAMLTS
+167 PDAMLTS

-190 DDAQSGSKT
+190 DDAQSGDKT
-199 EVVIN
+199 EVIIN
-204 HLDLSILTPDD
+204 HLDLSIPTPDD
-215 LITLNVDAVYN
+215 LITLNVDAFYN

-232 SGTIGSIT
+232 NGTIGSIT
-240 EALADKVYPINLQV
+240 EILADKVYPINLQV

-276 NLNLQLVNPQGNFGA
+276 NLNLQFVNPQGNFGA

-322 GEVDADIS
+322 GELDADIS
-330 QKVPYIRANLQSDQI
+330 QKVPFIRANLQSSLI

-353 QQALVLPS
+353 QQAFVLP
-361 LNLISSANAANYIPA
+361 NLVSSANAANYIPA

-386 VNAVFDLSVGNLIID
+386 VNAVFDLSVGNLIVD

-411 KGALKNGVLAI
+411 KGSLKNGILAI
-422 NPLNLTFSGGQIM
+422 KPLNLSFGGGQIM

-440 DANAKSLSLK
+440 NANAKSLSLK
-450 ANSKNLKLQNLHKEF
+450 ANSNNLKLQNLHKEF
-465 QVINSTDFG
+465 QVMNSSDFG
-474 IKSGGDTTVYI
+474 IKSGGDTSLYVN
-485 DLKSSG
+485 LQSSG
-491 NTYRQVFEGLKGQ
+491 NTYRQVFENLKGQ
-504 TAIILDKSVIQTG
+504 TAIVLNKSVIQTG

-524 NFLTQVLDALH
+524 SFLTQVLDALH
-535 LKQKTMDMD
+535 LKQKTMDMN

-562 QGIAMNAAQMSLVS
+562 QGIAMNAAQMTLVS

-637 ATGGTAYLGEKL
+637 ATGGTAYWGEKL

-692 KKGVKDLKNTAKDM
+692 KKSVKDLKNTAKDM
-706 WNMFKNGGF
+706 WNMFKGGL

>member
-1 MKKLFKILFSTI
+1 MRKFFKILFSTI
-13 FILFAVWLVGVFVFI
+13 FILFAVLIVGVFVFI

-34 SYKSY
+34 SYKAY
-39 AEKMVQEQL
+39 AEKVVQEQL

-68 VLEDVEFANPS
+68 ILEDVELANPS
-79 WAKNPQMVKVKKLDL
+79 WAKNPQMVKVKKLDV
-94 KFAILPLLNK
+94 KFAILPLLK
-104 QIVIDKV
+104 QQIVIDKV

-118 NLEVAKNGDA
+118 NLEVAQNGNA

-134 LNAPQPQ
+134 LDTPQAQ

-159 TVAPAETS
+159 TLAQAETS
-167 APDAMLTS
+167 TPDAMLTS

-190 DDAQSGSKT
+190 DDAQSGNKT

-204 HLDLSILTPDD
+204 HLDLSIPTPDD
-215 LITLNVDAVYN
+215 LITLNVDALYN

-240 EALADKVYPINLQV
+240 EALADKIYPINLQV

-330 QKVPYIRANLQSDQI
+330 QKVPFVRANLQSSLI

-353 QQALVLPS
+353 QQAFVLPNF
-361 LNLISSANAANYIPA
+361 NLISSAQAANYIPA

-386 VNAVFDLSVGNLIID
+386 VNAVFDLSVGNLIVD
-401 SAFSMQNVVV
+401 SAFSMQNVLI
-411 KGALKNGVLAI
+411 KGSLQNAVLAI
-422 NPLNLTFSGGQIM
+422 NPLNLTFGGGDIS

-440 DANAKSLSLK
+440 NANAKSLSLK

-465 QVINSTDFG
+465 QVTGANDFG

-485 DLKSSG
+485 NLQSSG
-491 NTYRQVFEGLKGQ
+491 NTYRQAFENLKGQ
-504 TAIILDKSVIQTG
+504 TAIVLNQSVIQTG

-524 NFLTQVLDALH
+524 NFLTQILDALH
-535 LKQKTMDMD
+535 LKQKTMNMD

-562 QGIAMNAAQMSLVS
+562 QGIALNAAQMSLVS
-576 DGYVNLVNDKISFTL
+576 DGYINLVNDKISFTL

-598 VDTNIAQ
+598 VDTNLAQ

-619 PTIRLDDK
+619 PTIRLDNK
-627 EALRAVIGVV
+627 ETVKAVIGVI

-649 IINPDGSPCYT
+649 IVNPDGSPCYT

-675 GVAATTRDVY
+675 GVAATTREVY
-685 KDTEKEI
+685 QDTQNEI
-692 KKGVKDLKNTAKDM
+692 KQGVKDLKNTAKDLF
-706 WNMFKNGGF
+706 NMFKGGL

>member
-1 MKKLFKILFSTI
+1 MRKFFKILFSTI
-13 FILFAVWLVGVFVFI
+13 FILFAVLIVGVFVFI

-34 SYKSY
+34 SYKAY
-39 AEKMVQEQL
+39 AEKVVQEQL

-68 VLEDVEFANPS
+68 ILEDVELANPS
-79 WAKNPQMVKVKKLDL
+79 WAKNPQMVKVKKLDV
-94 KFAILPLLNK
+94 KFAILPLLK
-104 QIVIDKV
+104 QQIVIDKV

-118 NLEVAKNGDA
+118 NLEVAQNGNA

-134 LNAPQPQ
+134 LDTPQAQ

-159 TVAPAETS
+159 TLAQAETS
-167 APDAMLTS
+167 TPDAMLTS

-190 DDAQSGSKT
+190 DDAQSGNKT

-204 HLDLSILTPDD
+204 HLDLSIPTPDD
-215 LITLNVDAVYN
+215 LITLNVDALYN

-232 SGTIGSIT
+232 SGTVGSIT
-240 EALADKVYPINLQV
+240 EALADKIYPINLQV

-330 QKVPYIRANLQSDQI
+330 QKVPFVRANLQSSLI

-353 QQALVLPS
+353 QQAFVLPNF
-361 LNLISSANAANYIPA
+361 NLISSAQAANYIPA

-386 VNAVFDLSVGNLIID
+386 VNAVFDLSVGNLIVD
-401 SAFSMQNVVV
+401 SAFSMQNVLI
-411 KGALKNGVLAI
+411 KGSLQNGVLAV
-422 NPLNLTFSGGQIM
+422 NPLNLTFGGGDIS

-440 DANAKSLSLK
+440 NANAKSLSLK

-465 QVINSTDFG
+465 QVTGANDFG

-485 DLKSSG
+485 NLQSSG
-491 NTYRQVFEGLKGQ
+491 NTYRQVFENLKGQ
-504 TAIILDKSVIQTG
+504 TAIVLNQSVIQTG

-524 NFLTQVLDALH
+524 NFLTQILDALH
-535 LKQKTMDMD
+535 LKQKTMNMD

-562 QGIAMNAAQMSLVS
+562 QGIALNAAQMSLVS
-576 DGYVNLVNDKISFTL
+576 DGYINLVNDKISFTL

-598 VDTNIAQ
+598 VDTNLAQ

-619 PTIRLDDK
+619 PTIRLDNK
-627 EALRAVIGVV
+627 ETVKAVIGVI

-649 IINPDGSPCYT
+649 IVNPDGSPCYT

-675 GVAATTRDVY
+675 GVAATTREVY
-685 KDTEKEI
+685 QDTQNEI
-692 KKGVKDLKNTAKDM
+692 KQGVKDLKNTAKDLF
-706 WNMFKNGGF
+706 NMFKGGL

>member
-1 MKKLFKILFSTI
+1 MRKLFKILFSTI
-13 FILFAVWLVGVFVFI
+13 FILFAVLVVGVFVFI

-39 AEKMVQEQL
+39 AEKIVQEQL

-55 GEAYLGISLVPTI
+55 GEAYLGLSLVPTI

-79 WAKNPQMVKVKKLDL
+79 WAKNSQMVKVKKLDV
-94 KFAILPLLNK
+94 KFAILPLLNQ

-118 NLEVAKNGDA
+118 NLEVAKNGDT

-134 LNAPQPQ
+134 LDTPQPQ
-141 PVKKA
+141 QSKKA

-159 TVAPAETS
+159 TVASAENST
-167 APDAMLTS
+167 PDAMLTS
-175 IVAKMVQIENGTLVY
+175 IVAKMVQIENGTLIY
-190 DDAQSGSKT
+190 DDAQSGDKT
-199 EVVIN
+199 EVIIN
-204 HLDLSILTPDD
+204 HLDLSIPTPDD

-240 EALADKVYPINLQV
+240 EILADKVYPINLQV

-322 GEVDADIS
+322 GELDADIS
-330 QKVPYIRANLQSDQI
+330 QKVPFIRANLQSSLI

-353 QQALVLPS
+353 QQAFVLP
-361 LNLISSANAANYIPA
+361 NLVSSANAANYIPA

-386 VNAVFDLSVGNLIID
+386 VNAVFDLSVGNLIVD

-411 KGALKNGVLAI
+411 KGSLKNGILAI
-422 NPLNLTFSGGQIM
+422 KPLNLSFGGGQIM

-440 DANAKSLSLK
+440 NANAKSLSLK
-450 ANSKNLKLQNLHKEF
+450 ANSNNLKLQNLHKEF
-465 QVINSTDFG
+465 QVMNSSDFG
-474 IKSGGDTTVYI
+474 IKSGGDTSLYVN
-485 DLKSSG
+485 LQSSG
-491 NTYRQVFEGLKGQ
+491 NTYRQVFENLKGQ
-504 TAIILDKSVIQTG
+504 TAIVLNKSVIQTG

-524 NFLTQVLDALH
+524 SFLTQVLNALH

-544 VRCAVVRTDF
+544 VRCAVIRTDF

-562 QGIAMNAAQMSLVS
+562 QGIAMNAAQMTLVS

-675 GVAATTRDVY
+675 GVATTTRDVY

-692 KKGVKDLKNTAKDM
+692 KKSVKDLKNTAKDM
-706 WNMFKNGGF
+706 WNMFKGGL

>member
-1 MKKLFKILFSTI
+1 MRKFFKILFSTI
-13 FILFAVWLVGVFVFI
+13 FILFAVLIVGVFVFI

-34 SYKSY
+34 SYKAY
-39 AEKMVQEQL
+39 AEKVVQEQL

-68 VLEDVEFANPS
+68 ILEDVELANPS
-79 WAKNPQMVKVKKLDL
+79 WAKNPQMVKVKKLDV
-94 KFAILPLLNK
+94 KFAILPLLK
-104 QIVIDKV
+104 QQIVIDKV
-111 ILEEPQI
+111 ILEEPLI

-134 LNAPQPQ
+134 LDTPQAQ

-159 TVAPAETS
+159 TAAPAETS
-167 APDAMLTS
+167 TPDAMLTS

-204 HLDLSILTPDD
+204 HLDLSIPTPDD
-215 LITLNVDAVYN
+215 LITLNVDALYN

-240 EALADKVYPINLQV
+240 EALADKIYPINLQI

-268 NMLSKLTY
+268 NMLSNLTY
-276 NLNLQLVNPQGNFGA
+276 NLNLQLVSPQGNFGA

-330 QKVPYIRANLQSDQI
+330 QKVPFVRANLQSSLI

-353 QQALVLPS
+353 QQAFVLPNF
-361 LNLISSANAANYIPA
+361 NLISSAQAANYIPA

-386 VNAVFDLSVGNLIID
+386 VNAVFDLSVGNLIVD
-401 SAFSMQNVVV
+401 SAFSMQNVLI
-411 KGALKNGVLAI
+411 KGSLQNGVLAV
-422 NPLNLTFSGGQIM
+422 NPLNLTFGGGDIS

-440 DANAKSLSLK
+440 NANAKSLSLK

-465 QVINSTDFG
+465 QVTGANDFG

-485 DLKSSG
+485 NLQSSG
-491 NTYRQVFEGLKGQ
+491 NTYRQVFENLKGQ
-504 TAIILDKSVIQTG
+504 TAIVLNQSVIQTG

-524 NFLTQVLDALH
+524 NFLTQILDALH
-535 LKQKTMDMD
+535 LKQKTMNMD

-562 QGIAMNAAQMSLVS
+562 QGIALNAAQMSLVS
-576 DGYVNLVNDKISFTL
+576 DGYINLVNDKISFTL

-598 VDTNIAQ
+598 VDTNLAQ

-619 PTIRLDDK
+619 PTIRLDNK
-627 EALRAVIGVV
+627 ETVKAVIGVI

-649 IINPDGSPCYT
+649 IVNPDGSPCYT

-675 GVAATTRDVY
+675 GVAATTREVY
-685 KDTEKEI
+685 QDTQNEI
-692 KKGVKDLKNTAKDM
+692 KQGVKDLKNTAKDLF
-706 WNMFKNGGF
+706 NMFKGGL

>member
-1 MKKLFKILFSTI
+1 MRKLFKILFSTI
-13 FILFAVWLVGVFVFI
+13 FILFAVLVVGVFVFI

-39 AEKMVQEQL
+39 AEKIVQEQL

-55 GEAYLGISLVPTI
+55 GEAYLGLSLVPTV

-79 WAKNPQMVKVKKLDL
+79 WAKNSQMVKVKKLDV
-94 KFAILPLLNK
+94 KFAILPLLNQ

-118 NLEVAKNGDA
+118 NLEVAKNGDT

-134 LNAPQPQ
+134 LDTPQPQ
-141 PVKKA
+141 QSKKA

-159 TVAPAETS
+159 TVASAENST
-167 APDAMLTS
+167 PDAMLTS

-190 DDAQSGSKT
+190 DDAQSGDKT
-199 EVVIN
+199 EVIIN
-204 HLDLSILTPDD
+204 HLDLSIPTPDD

-240 EALADKVYPINLQV
+240 EILADKVYPINLQV

-322 GEVDADIS
+322 GELDADIS
-330 QKVPYIRANLQSDQI
+330 QKVPFIRANLQSSLI

-353 QQALVLPS
+353 QQAFVLP
-361 LNLISSANAANYIPA
+361 NLVSSANAANYIPA

-386 VNAVFDLSVGNLIID
+386 VNAVFDLSVGNLIVD

-411 KGALKNGVLAI
+411 KGSLKNGILAI
-422 NPLNLTFSGGQIM
+422 KPLNLSFGGGQIM

-440 DANAKSLSLK
+440 NANAKSLSLK
-450 ANSKNLKLQNLHKEF
+450 ANSNNLKLQNLHKEF
-465 QVINSTDFG
+465 QVMNSSDFG
-474 IKSGGDTTVYI
+474 IKSGGDTSLYVN
-485 DLKSSG
+485 LQSLG
-491 NTYRQVFEGLKGQ
+491 NTYRQVFENLKGQ
-504 TAIILDKSVIQTG
+504 TAIVLNKSVIQTG

-524 NFLTQVLDALH
+524 SFLTQVLNALH

-544 VRCAVVRTDF
+544 VRCAVIRTDF

-562 QGIAMNAAQMSLVS
+562 QGIAMNAAQMTLVS

-692 KKGVKDLKNTAKDM
+692 KKSVKDLKNTAKDM
-706 WNMFKNGGF
+706 WNMFKGGL